1 MTTMLFQKEANNRRS
16 EVVATELGH
25 LWGNLLQRGV
35 LETHRTIGFCAI
47 GEDEG
52 SNTLA
57 ANLALFLGSK
67 GMRIALLEATL
78 RGQAMAQVFQATA
91 TPGLAELLTG
101 GANLVDAMRLQVA
114 KGVDLIP
121 AGTNPDPFWTFT
133 GDGLRTTLG
142 QLTGDHELCIVDV
155 PPLNRSPEASFVVR
169 TLDAVVLVVEANRHR
184 APVVRRNL
192 AYLRSL
198 GTPVLGSVIND
209 VVHEVPLLV
218 QKLL

>member
-1 MTTMLFQKEANNRRS
+1 MLFQKEANNRRS
-16 EVVATELGH
+16 EVIATELGH

-91 TPGLAELLTG
+91 APGLAELLTG

-121 AGTNPDPFWTFT
+121 AGTSPDPFWTFT